1 MGNIEVRE
9 RACMKTA
16 GSKMHFVPLGD
27 INETPH
33 INDTG
38 SIPSGQILH
47 LSTGPKQADPAPNQA
62 RDLFVLEN
70 RMAISKDLR
79 AKTLQRKGFDNAATN
94 FRRPCLPAGS
104 AACRVNEVPS
114 PLEGEG
120 GR

>member
-38 SIPSGQILH
+38 SVPSSQILH
-47 LSTGPKQADPAPNQA
+47 LSTGPKQADPAPIQA

-70 RMAISKDLR
+70 NVV
-79 AKTLQRKGFDNAATN
+79 RKRITKPTGAD
-94 FRRPCLPAGS
+94 
-104 AACRVNEVPS
+104 CRIQWFS
-114 PLEGEG
+114 
-120 GR
+120 